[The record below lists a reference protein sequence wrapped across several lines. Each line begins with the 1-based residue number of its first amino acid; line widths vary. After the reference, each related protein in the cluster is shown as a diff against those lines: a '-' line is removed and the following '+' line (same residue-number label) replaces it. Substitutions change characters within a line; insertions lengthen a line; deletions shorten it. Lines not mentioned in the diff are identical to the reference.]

1 MVIGAGR
8 GHGGR
13 GVAYTLP
20 KQSIG
25 SGHHIIISQSV
36 GMKPAEKIDGWR
48 EGIPSATAREKSHE
62 ETTKKTQHQGR
73 GIPFVCLCG
82 NIPLLPPDSRIPHE
96 RTPLSC
102 GNAMDSGSRISAAA
116 GGK

>member
-62 ETTKKTQHQGR
+62 ETTKK
-73 GIPFVCLCG
+73 IPTPRPRDPVCVFVRKHS
-82 NIPLLPPDSRIPHE
+82 PPPS
-96 RTPLSC
+96 
-102 GNAMDSGSRISAAA
+102 
-116 GGK
+116 